1 MLRKVLTLEEVK
13 EGFVSRGETM
23 TAWAAAHG
31 FRRDLVYS
39 MLNGRLKGRW
49 GTAHR
54 LTIALGLKLEPEPER
69 GSPRSG
75 TDSVEMV
82 P

>member
-1 MLRKVLTLEEVK
+1 VPRKVLTLQEVR

-39 MLNGRLKGRW
+39 MVNGRLRGRW

-54 LTIALGLKLEPEPER
+54 LAVELGLKLEPEPEP
-69 GSPRSG
+69 GQPSSS
-75 TDSVEMV
+75 TDAD
-82 P
+82 

>member
-1 MLRKVLTLEEVK
+1 VPRKVLTLEEVR

-39 MLNGRLKGRW
+39 MVSGRLRGRW

-54 LTIALGLKLEPEPER
+54 LAIALGLKLEPKPEPAQP
-69 GSPRSG
+69 SSSM
-75 TDSVEMV
+75 DAD
-82 P
+82 